1 MSQLVQLIW
10 KVSCLRYSV
19 WKEQDDT
26 DCLSGPLGDLLLYD
40 SNALVISASAYN
52 NELDALCSAT
62 DPRFG
67 GRPAMATKVVVTDG
81 VEHRVTVPLRALIVL
96 GAFSSRE
103 KFPTCRGIEAFGDG
117 DEYTDSLYLGRGPA
131 QYYAGMIVYV
141 RRAPLQLSRRLMQNF
156 LSTAFKDV
164 MPVSDLLTD
173 LVLSF
178 MLSQFAKHNAEVVSS
193 IIDQATGRLT
203 IKSDDVLVFTDL
215 GKVENDFRTA
225 AIAELERKRV

>member
-1 MSQLVQLIW
+1 
-10 KVSCLRYSV
+10 
-19 WKEQDDT
+19 
-26 DCLSGPLGDLLLYD
+26 
-40 SNALVISASAYN
+40 
-52 NELDALCSAT
+52 
-62 DPRFG
+62 
-67 GRPAMATKVVVTDG
+67 
-81 VEHRVTVPLRALIVL
+81 
-96 GAFSSRE
+96 
-103 KFPTCRGIEAFGDG
+103 
-117 DEYTDSLYLGRGPA
+117 
-131 QYYAGMIVYV
+131 
-141 RRAPLQLSRRLMQNF
+141 MQNF

-173 LVLSF
+173 LVLSS